1 VSMREKPDLYA
12 GDGASGDGYAATGT
26 D

>member
-1 VSMREKPDLYA
+1 MREKPDLYA